1 MNGFEALVLG
11 LLQGFT
17 EFLPV
22 SSSGHLVIVKTLF
35 GIETADASF
44 EIVVHAATV
53 LSTLVVFRKQLWEM
67 ISDTVRFRKTEA
79 SGLTLRILFSA
90 IPVLIIGLFFK
101 DRIEALFTGGLTVVG
116 WMLLLTALLLALSQW
131 LSVIRQRKGTTHPIG
146 YRDAFIIGIAQACA
160 VMPGLSRSGA
170 TIATGLSLGGEKD
183 KVAPF
188 SFLMVLVPVLG
199 ETFLEVIGGG
209 FDPAL
214 TGIPFY
220 ALGVGFASAFLSG
233 LLACRLMIAIVR
245 KVKFAWFAV
254 YCLLVGLACLIVP
267 LL

>member
-1 MNGFEALVLG
+1 MYRAFY
-11 LLQGFT
+11 
-17 EFLPV
+17 
-22 SSSGHLVIVKTLF
+22 
-35 GIETADASF
+35 
-44 EIVVHAATV
+44 
-53 LSTLVVFRKQLWEM
+53 
-67 ISDTVRFRKTEA
+67 
-79 SGLTLRILFSA
+79 
-90 IPVLIIGLFFK
+90 
-101 DRIEALFTGGLTVVG
+101 GGLNGG
-116 WMLLLTALLLALSQW
+116 WMLLLLQLLAL
-131 LSVIRQRKGTTHPIG
+131 LMAFLIRKEGFHPG

-220 ALGVGFASAFLSG
+220 ALGIGFASAFLSG